1 MTPDASI
8 RILLVDDHPA
18 VRQGVAVLLAP
29 DGIEVCAEAG
39 TCAGALERLDE
50 VQPDLAVVDLSLE
63 GEDGLQLIAELSAR
77 GLNTLVYS
85 MHEDARRVQG
95 AFAAGALGYVT
106 KREFHGVLVE
116 ALREVAAGRRF
127 VSPKAAAALVGAPA
141 PGAARPLSP
150 REDHVYRLL
159 GQGLNSTEI
168 AARLEISGH
177 TAETY
182 FSRLRN
188 KLNLKTM
195 HELRRHAIDGFRK
208 PDL

>member
-1 MTPDASI
+1 MTPEVPI

-18 VRQGVAVLLAP
+18 VRQGVAVLLAF
-29 DGIEVCAEAG
+29 DRIEVCAEAG
-39 TCAGALERLDE
+39 SHADALAHLGHLH
-50 VQPDLAVVDLSLE
+50 PDLAVIDLSLD
-63 GEDGLQLIAELSAR
+63 GEDGLALVAEFSAR
-77 GLNTLVYS
+77 GVNALVYS
-85 MHEDARRVQG
+85 MHEDARRVRA

-116 ALREVAAGRRF
+116 AIREVAAGRRF
-127 VSPKAAAALVGAPA
+127 VSPKAAASLVDAPA
-141 PGAARPLSP
+141 PGAVRRVSP

-159 GQGLNSTEI
+159 GQGLNAAEI

-195 HELRRHAIDGFRK
+195 HELRCHAINDFK
-208 PDL
+208 S

>member
-1 MTPDASI
+1 MTPETPI

-39 TCAGALERLDE
+39 NGAAALARLSE
-50 VQPDLAVVDLSLE
+50 SHPDLAVVDLSLD
-63 GEDGLQLIAELSAR
+63 GEDGLPLVTEFTAR

-85 MHEDARRVQG
+85 MHEDARRVHA
-95 AFAAGALGYVT
+95 AFNAGALGYVT
-106 KREFHGVLVE
+106 KREFHGVLVQGI
-116 ALREVAAGRRF
+116 REVAAGRRF
-127 VSPKAAAALVGAPA
+127 VSPKAAAVLVDSQA
-141 PGAARPLSP
+141 PGTTRRVSP

-159 GQGLNSTEI
+159 GQGLNAAEI
-168 AARLEISGH
+168 AAQLEISGH

-195 HELRRHAIDGFRK
+195 HELRRHAINDFQK
-208 PDL
+208 

>member
-1 MTPDASI
+1 MTPEASI

-29 DGIEVCAEAG
+29 EGIEVCAEAENR
-39 TCAGALERLDE
+39 ADALGDISHLH
-50 VQPDLAVVDLSLE
+50 PDLAVVDLSLD
-63 GEDGLQLIAELSAR
+63 GEDGFRLIAELVALGVR
-77 GLNTLVYS
+77 TLVYS
-85 MHEDARRVQG
+85 MHEDARRVSA

-106 KREFHGVLVE
+106 KREFHGVLVQ
-116 ALREVAAGRRF
+116 AIREVAAGRRF
-127 VSPKAAAALVGAPA
+127 VSPKAGAGLVEAPA
-141 PGAARPLSP
+141 SGSVRRVSP

-159 GQGLNSTEI
+159 GEGLNVAEI

-195 HELRRHAIDGFRK
+195 HELRLHAINDLRK
-208 PDL
+208 

>member
-1 MTPDASI
+1 MTPEVPI
-8 RILLVDDHPA
+8 RILLIDDHPA

-29 DGIEVCAEAG
+29 DRIEVCAEAG
-39 TCAGALERLDE
+39 SSAEALAHLSHL
-50 VQPDLAVVDLSLE
+50 QPDLAVIDLSLD
-63 GEDGLQLIAELSAR
+63 GEDGLALVAEFSAR
-77 GLNTLVYS
+77 GVNVLVYS
-85 MHEDARRVQG
+85 MHEDARRVSA

-106 KREFHGVLVE
+106 KREFHGVLVQ
-116 ALREVAAGRRF
+116 AIREVAAGRRF
-127 VSPKAAAALVGAPA
+127 VSPKAAASLVDAPP
-141 PGAARPLSP
+141 PGAVRRVSP

-159 GQGLNSTEI
+159 GQGLNAAEI

-195 HELRRHAIDGFRK
+195 HELRRHAINDFK
-208 PDL
+208 K